1 MDKYYRKYRNLIVI
15 HKTFIIGYC
24 AIAALS
30 FLGGLV
36 GIIICAIR
44 NLDSLITVCVI
55 LTLVVPIVML
65 ILYLVCFQWLWD
77 KRYDRLNSEL
87 RSSSLSANEILELG
101 KKLKRDLFSV
111 AVDKRCKELGLE
123 SVPEWCVRDG
133 VLP

>member
-1 MDKYYRKYRNLIVI
+1 MDKYYRKYKKLLII
-15 HKTFIIGYC
+15 HKIFIIGYC
-24 AIAALS
+24 VIAALA

-36 GIIICAIR
+36 GIIISAIR
-44 NLDSLITVCVI
+44 NIDSLIAMCGI

-77 KRYDRLNSEL
+77 KRYDRMDSEL
-87 RSSSLSANEILELG
+87 CSSNLSSNEILELG

-111 AVDKRCKELGLE
+111 AVDKRCKELGME